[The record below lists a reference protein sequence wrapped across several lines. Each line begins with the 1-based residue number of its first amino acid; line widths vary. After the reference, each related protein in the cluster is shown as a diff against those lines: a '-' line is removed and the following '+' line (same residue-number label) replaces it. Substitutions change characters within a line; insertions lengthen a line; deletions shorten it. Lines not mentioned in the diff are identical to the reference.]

1 MIKLNT
7 SEEER
12 KVRAALAA
20 AGSPACLVGFE
31 AVEIQRF
38 VTANSRP
45 IAMHGASDAVHQFD
59 KMIEQRPEAVFAGG
73 GRGVLVVPERSAGAY
88 VDDLKSD
95 FQRMT
100 HGSPLAVAAVP
111 FDPRKEGASLTW
123 LWLALSSV
131 RDACEPERFDLDF
144 SRGTC
149 VDCRA
154 RPAAYASE
162 KPDSPGEH
170 VCERCYRMVRHGREK
185 RGDARWTLTELGD
198 PIAVVCADGNQL
210 GQFFRSLK
218 SLVALRLGSQ
228 AVARVFATAH
238 AEALHRAGDPAHVA
252 MVAGGDDLKSF
263 LPSVPALTYI
273 ESLLAFVENEAAEIR
288 GVEGALAPDSLTRLR
303 ELGVGIGLFVAD
315 ARFPASRLVEQARRL
330 ERDAKKLYAKGR
342 ARSAVAFAIL
352 PAGGELEDA
361 RDDRDEGA
369 HVRNGASRD
378 PARENRRRSTSSV
391 PGTRWAGLVGEA
403 RALAL
408 VPTSQRAAAAD
419 AWGLPDAEV
428 KNRFLYQLA
437 RSEAWKAWFRECGVD
452 WRDRA
457 AVCERIPDPGMLALA
472 RLIDAGRSK
481 GTS

>member
-1 MIKLNT
+1 MIKLST
-7 SEEER
+7 SQEEQ

-20 AGSPACLVGFE
+20 AGSSACLVGFE

-45 IAMHGASDAVHQFD
+45 IAIHGASDAVQQFD

-73 GRGVLVVPERSAGAY
+73 GRGVLVVPERFAGAY

-111 FDPRKEGASLTW
+111 FDPSKEGASLTW
-123 LWLALSSV
+123 LWLALSSA

-149 VDCRA
+149 ADCRA

-170 VCERCYRMVRHGREK
+170 V
-185 RGDARWTLTELGD
+185 
-198 PIAVVCADGNQL
+198 
-210 GQFFRSLK
+210 
-218 SLVALRLGSQ
+218 
-228 AVARVFATAH
+228 
-238 AEALHRAGDPAHVA
+238 A

-263 LPSVPALTYI
+263 LPTVPALTYI
-273 ESLLAFVENEAAEIR
+273 ESLLALVENEAAEIR
-288 GVEGALAPDSLTRLR
+288 GVEGVLAPDSLTRLR
-303 ELGVGIGLFVAD
+303 ELGVGIGLFIAD

-330 ERDAKKLYAKGR
+330 EREAKKLYAKGR

-352 PAGGELEDA
+352 PAGGELEEA
-361 RDDRDEGA
+361 RDDRDNEEA
-369 HVRNGASRD
+369 QVRNGASRD
-378 PARENRRRSTSSV
+378 PARDNRRRSTSSV
-391 PGTRWAGLVGEA
+391 PGTRWAGLVAEA

-419 AWGLPDAEV
+419 AWGLPDVEV

-457 AVCERIPDPGMLALA
+457 AVCERIPDRGMLALA